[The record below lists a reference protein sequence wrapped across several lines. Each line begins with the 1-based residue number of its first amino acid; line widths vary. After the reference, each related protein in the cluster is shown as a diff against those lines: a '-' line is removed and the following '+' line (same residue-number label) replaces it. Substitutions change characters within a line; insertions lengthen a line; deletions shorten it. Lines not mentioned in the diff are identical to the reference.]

1 MRTGAKSTLGPK
13 PRDMKLKVSTK
24 IKGNQGQ
31 LDTCLGRE
39 WQWSISTNWK
49 VRVPHTKNEIKQSK
63 RQSRTGFAISI
74 RRQMELVFV
83 EIKIILK
90 FTITQ
95 SNSIS
100 PNQQMKQKCD
110 I

>member
-1 MRTGAKSTLGPK
+1 M
-13 PRDMKLKVSTK
+13 
-24 IKGNQGQ
+24 
-31 LDTCLGRE
+31 DTCLGRE

-83 EIKIILK
+83 EIKIILEL
-90 FTITQ
+90 TITQ
-95 SNSIS
+95 YSNIS
-100 PNQQMKQKCD
+100 PNQQMKQNVILKSLNPPKVKVH
-110 I
+110 

>member
-1 MRTGAKSTLGPK
+1 MRTGAKSTLGQK

-31 LDTCLGRE
+31 LDTCLGRD

-63 RQSRTGFAISI
+63 RQGRTGFAHLTSAIDGAGS
-74 RRQMELVFV
+74 RGNKNN
-83 EIKIILK
+83 IKIH
-90 FTITQ
+90 
-95 SNSIS
+95 NH
-100 PNQQMKQKCD
+100 PV
-110 I
+110 